1 MHNKTYEPISIFSAH
16 IMQIFQRRGLLI
28 SEEMVK
34 NYLRKYVEA
43 LWGSNS
49 KDDRKRFAMKKTR
62 IEKENK

>member
-1 MHNKTYEPISIFSAH
+1 
-16 IMQIFQRRGLLI
+16 MQIFQRRGLLI